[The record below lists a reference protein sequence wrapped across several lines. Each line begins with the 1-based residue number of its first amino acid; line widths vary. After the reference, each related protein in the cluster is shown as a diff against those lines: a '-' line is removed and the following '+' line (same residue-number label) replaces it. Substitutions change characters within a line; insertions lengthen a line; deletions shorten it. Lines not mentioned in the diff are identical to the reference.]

1 MKTLTYSQ
9 SRAHY
14 KETLDAVTDDREEVV
29 ITRPGKEDVVMVSRS
44 DYESLRETAY
54 LLRNPANARRILGS
68 IEELEAG
75 RGVVRD
81 LAE

>member
-29 ITRPGKEDVVMVSRS
+29 ITRPGKEDVIMVSRS

-54 LLRNPANARRILGS
+54 LLRNPANARRLLGS

-75 RGVVRD
+75 RGVARD

>member
-14 KETLDAVTDDREEVV
+14 KETLDAVTDDREEVI
-29 ITRPGKEDVVMVSRS
+29 ITRPGKEDVVIVSRA

-54 LLRNPANARRILGS
+54 LLRSPANARRILES
-68 IEELEAG
+68 IGRLESG
-75 RGVVRD
+75 RGIERD
-81 LAE
+81 LLE

>member
-29 ITRPGKEDVVMVSRS
+29 ITRPGKEDVVIVSRA
-44 DYESLRETAY
+44 DCDSLRETAY
-54 LLRNPANARRILGS
+54 LLRSPANARRILES
-68 IEELEAG
+68 IGRLEAG
-75 RGVVRD
+75 HGTERD
-81 LAE
+81 LLE

>member
-29 ITRPGKEDVVMVSRS
+29 ITRPGKEDVIMVSRS

>member
-14 KETLDAVTDDREEVV
+14 KETLDAVTDDREEVI
-29 ITRPGKEDVVMVSRS
+29 ITRPGKEDVVIVSRA

-54 LLRNPANARRILGS
+54 LLRSPANARRILES
-68 IEELEAG
+68 IDRLESG
-75 RGVVRD
+75 HGTERD
-81 LAE
+81 LLE

>member
-14 KETLDAVTDDREEVV
+14 KETLDAVTDDREEVI
-29 ITRPGKEDVVMVSRS
+29 ITRPGKEDVVIVSRA

-54 LLRNPANARRILGS
+54 LLRSPANARRILDS
-68 IEELEAG
+68 IGRLESG
-75 RGVVRD
+75 HGIERD
-81 LAE
+81 LLE

>member
-29 ITRPGKEDVVMVSRS
+29 ITRPGKEDVIMVSRS

-54 LLRNPANARRILGS
+54 LLRSPANARRILNS

-75 RGVVRD
+75 RGVARD
-81 LAE
+81 LSE

>member
-14 KETLDAVTDDREEVV
+14 KETLDAVTDDREEVI
-29 ITRPGKEDVVMVSRS
+29 ITRPGKEDVVIVSRA

-54 LLRNPANARRILGS
+54 LLRSPANARRILES
-68 IEELEAG
+68 VERLESG
-75 RGVVRD
+75 HGTERD
-81 LAE
+81 LLE